1 MVPNL
6 SLITCRLLRNERAA
20 SFPYHGIRI
29 IHSFRGYQGF
39 PRRRDQRHPGSFHHI
54 SARFRNPSRRFSFV
68 RGHGRSGQRFPV
80 ARSAGSWQTS
90 PERSSPGS
98 PCSGKDRRTLKY
110 AGTASMTRRQSTNGL
125 KTITLKHYATKIQT
139 EGLVIPSTGAFTLR
153 AASGK
158 EAARLVSEQCGTVL
172 NTIRTTLSEESEVDW
187 HFDKHPRLAIR
198 EVIALPETLDGEKL
212 PRVGVF
218 HPGQRVFRSDPDYE
232 MSGCCVVCSGND
244 DKETPSDK
252 DLILICCSDSET
264 EVYPCELRPISDNH

>member
-1 MVPNL
+1 MRRKFKLKVCY
-6 SLITCRLLRNERAA
+6 T
-20 SFPYHGIRI
+20 FHG
-29 IHSFRGYQGF
+29 Y
-39 PRRRDQRHPGSFHHI
+39 
-54 SARFRNPSRRFSFV
+54 
-68 RGHGRSGQRFPV
+68 
-80 ARSAGSWQTS
+80 
-90 PERSSPGS
+90 
-98 PCSGKDRRTLKY
+98 
-110 AGTASMTRRQSTNGL
+110 
-125 KTITLKHYATKIQT
+125 
-139 EGLVIPSTGAFTLR
+139 FTLR

-172 NTIRTTLSEESEVDW
+172 NTIRTTLGEESEVDW
-187 HFDKHPRLAIR
+187 QFDKHPRFTVR